1 MTLKN
6 IRDAADCSA
15 RTPDVFANRSG
26 KDSFP
31 FARSLVL
38 RYCRDYFTMT
48 FSVRPLA
55 NLTIFK
61 PFWGAL
67 MR

>member
-1 MTLKN
+1 MAT
-6 IRDAADCSA
+6 IR
-15 RTPDVFANRSG
+15 N
-26 KDSFP
+26 KD
-31 FARSLVL
+31 ARSCCKPVFEMSEQSPFPLFGGKGRL
-38 RYCRDYFTMT
+38 LNSYLTTT